1 MKRDVFLSVAICLAC
16 LTIFSQ
22 TREGKI
28 YLFSDEMKTM
38 KSPVIC
44 DFLERYLYEVNN
56 SKRGYDFY
64 QKMADDKVIV
74 REGSFSTLGKLSP
87 ATPFA
92 IRRYEDK
99 GYVVC
104 WTDTTGTVLLSMQF
118 PIQFELLLGKKKE
131 DLEKD
136 FKAELYAYPAEFT
149 PTHPDST
156 LVAVEDEPGIFQST
170 PTAHYYLKALNTA
183 TYFEQQ
189 DGQSRPVYS
198 ADSKWHSAANLFQ
211 GVIENADSYTLHIE
225 QTLYGFQSQTLTVKL
240 SQWLNYCRE
249 QRLTVYFGIEEER
262 KDGLKVL
269 LIAQN
274 RDLGYNHM
282 LSIILPDNFVEKRN
296 AILKATANTYIRTDN
311 VEDLYSDKTKK
322 EKKK

>member
-1 MKRDVFLSVAICLAC
+1 MIICLVW
-16 LTIFSQ
+16 LTASGQ
-22 TREGKI
+22 PHEGRLQ
-28 YLFSDEMKTM
+28 LFSDEVKAEG
-38 KSPVIC
+38 SPVVFN
-44 DFLERYLYEVNN
+44 FLERYLYEVNK

-74 REGSFSTLGKLSP
+74 REGSFSKLGKLTP
-87 ATPFA
+87 ATPFS

-99 GYVVC
+99 GYDVS
-104 WTDTTGTVLLSMQF
+104 WTDTTGIVLLSMQF

-136 FKAELYAYPAEFT
+136 FKTELYAYSVEFT
-149 PTHPDST
+149 PTPPDTT
-156 LVAVEDEPGIFQST
+156 LIAVEDEPGVFQST

-189 DGQSRPVYS
+189 DGQLRPVYR

-240 SQWLNYCRE
+240 SQWINYCRE

-262 KDGLKVL
+262 KDGLKAL

-282 LSIILPDNFVEKRN
+282 LSIILPDDFVEKHD
-296 AILKATANTYIRTDN
+296 AVLKATANTYIRTDN
-311 VEDLYSDKTKK
+311 VEDLYIDKTKM